1 VVAYAVVQRTREIGV
16 RLALGA
22 GRGHVIGSIVQTSM
36 RPVALGIAIGA
47 ALAIVAT
54 RAVASLLFHVTPTD
68 IRTFA
73 FTAVVVAATG
83 LAAAWIP
90 ARRAAR
96 IDPVST
102 LRAE

>member
-1 VVAYAVVQRTREIGV
+1 V
-16 RLALGA
+16 
-22 GRGHVIGSIVQTSM
+22 
-36 RPVALGIAIGA
+36 IGA

-54 RAVASLLFHVTPTD
+54 RAVASLLFHVAPTD